1 MRKTKLWK
9 KLLAVEHAVL
19 EDADAGE
26 APDGS
31 EIAVVR
37 LHPDRGHRLRCPG
50 CGRKCRFYDAGEG
63 RRRWRALDLG
73 VMRCFLEADAPR
85 VKCPRHGVL
94 TAAVPWAGPGA
105 RFTIAFEEHAAWLC
119 AQMPWSKAARL
130 LRTTWRSLQSIAER
144 VVAGGEA
151 GIARWPRGAEVPR
164 IEGLGAVLLEHSR
177 VGARY
182 LT

>member
-1 MRKTKLWK
+1 
-9 KLLAVEHAVL
+9 
-19 EDADAGE
+19 
-26 APDGS
+26 
-31 EIAVVR
+31 
-37 LHPDRGHRLRCPG
+37 
-50 CGRKCRFYDAGEG
+50 
-63 RRRWRALDLG
+63 
-73 VMRCFLEADAPR
+73 MRCFLEADAPR